1 MTNCCHIS
9 FFIIQIE
16 TKKQKLRSGCSMN
29 HAKNMYNYHVWANK
43 VLLERM
49 RELPSNVLYD
59 EVSSSYP
66 TIAKTFS
73 HIYVVDVM
81 WLETLKGMDM
91 QEALEVSMALVEET
105 NSYSANKFIE
115 SNEELAIQ
123 YQEWINSQS
132 DLEKRINLN
141 NPWTGPRETAYS
153 EILFHV
159 ANHGTYHRGN
169 ITTMLRQ
176 LGYASTMND
185 VALYWYQS

>member
-176 LGYASTMND
+176 LGYASAMND